1 MTVTI
6 DGKPC
11 VCEPGEYLLQIALRN
26 GIIIPTLCHHD
37 GLPGQASC
45 RACIVEVEANGR
57 RDIVTACVYPVETEC
72 KVYTN
77 SESISE
83 QRRMI
88 FAMLRSLAPESLEI
102 AQLCKDYGAPSY
114 DRFIHNQDSGKC
126 ILCGSCV
133 RACES
138 LGTGAIAMA
147 KRGTSKTVATPY
159 DEPSL
164 VCVGCASC
172 AAVCPTG
179 SIEVTEADGQR
190 RIWNKVFPIVTC
202 KGCGAEM
209 GTMMELWRATKK
221 AGADKSPELCES
233 CRKKAIAD
241 VMAATYGR

>member
-1 MTVTI
+1 MTIVI

-11 VCEPGEYLLQIALRN
+11 VCEPGEYLLEIAKRN
-26 GIIIPTLCHHD
+26 GIVIPTLCHHD

-45 RACIVEVEANGR
+45 RICIVEVETSGR

-72 KVYTN
+72 VVFTN
-77 SESISE
+77 SESVSE

-88 FAMLRSLAPESLEI
+88 LSMLRSLAPESLEI
-102 AQLCKDYGAPSY
+102 ERLCNEYGAPVY
-114 DRFIHNQDSGKC
+114 DRFISSHENAKC
-126 ILCGSCV
+126 ILCGSCT

-147 KRGTSKTVATPY
+147 KRGILKTVTTPY
-159 DEPSL
+159 SEPSL

-179 SIEVTEADGQR
+179 AIEVTEAGGRR
-190 RIWNKVFPIVTC
+190 RIWNKEFPIVTC